1 MKKNKLKLYLVSQTE
16 NSDYDTYDSFV
27 VACEDEDVARNI
39 NPQDGCVMTK
49 KDWLNI
55 NPPDG
60 CVMTKKDWLYLNS
73 LWCSSPD
80 HVTVTY
86 LGIADASVKHG
97 IVCSSF
103 NAG

>member
-1 MKKNKLKLYLVSQTE
+1 MNHLKKKNKLKLYLVSQTE

-27 VACEDEDVARNI
+27 IACEHEDVARNT

-49 KDWLNI
+49 KDWSY
-55 NPPDG
+55 
-60 CVMTKKDWLYLNS
+60 LYS
-73 LWCSSPD
+73 TWCPSPD
-80 HVTVTY
+80 HVIVTY

>member
-27 VACEDEDVARNI
+27 VACKSEEEARHT
-39 NPQDGCVMTK
+39 NPSNGIVMTEE
-49 KDWLNI
+49 DWSY
-55 NPPDG
+55 P
-60 CVMTKKDWLYLNS
+60 YS
-73 LWCSSPD
+73 SWCSSSD
-80 HVTVTY
+80 SVKVTY
-86 LGIADASVKHG
+86 LGIADPSVHHG

>member
-1 MKKNKLKLYLVSQTE
+1 MKKNKLNLYLVSQNE
-16 NSDYDTYDSFV
+16 NNHYDTYDSFV
-27 VACEDEDVARNI
+27 IACESEEEARHT
-39 NPQDGCVMTK
+39 NPQDGCVM
-49 KDWLNI
+49 
-55 NPPDG
+55 P
-60 CVMTKKDWLYLNS
+60 KKDWLYLYS
-73 LWCSSPD
+73 SWCSSPD